1 MIGLDF
7 EFVFNLLIYNWDRPI
22 IYEYNMNKK
31 SYNFHTLEKKNP
43 DVNRKEVLYS

>member
-7 EFVFNLLIYNWDRPI
+7 EFVFNLFIYNWDRLI

-31 SYNFHTLEKKNP
+31 LYNFYILEKKIWM
-43 DVNRKEVLYS
+43 

>member
-22 IYEYNMNKK
+22 IYEYNMKK
-31 SYNFHTLEKKNP
+31 NHKISILWKKNP
-43 DVNRKEVLYS
+43 DVNREEVLYS